1 MPLLEPDKGLAVR
14 SLNPRIM
21 QSPEPTY
28 YAARAREY
36 ERVYRKPERQ
46 AELARLRAE
55 IPAFFADLAV
65 LEVACGTGYW
75 TQYIAQAARR
85 VCATDLAEETLA
97 VAREKALAPDRVAF
111 HVADAMHLPA
121 SLGTF
126 QAAFCGFWWSHV
138 PRTSIGAFLDSL
150 HARLIPGA
158 KVLLLDNLYV
168 EGSSTPVS
176 RRSASGDTW
185 QMRQLSDGPTYEVL
199 KNFPTESEL
208 RTQTGARATDVQY
221 RASRHYWVLTYRCAL
236 QAAS

>member
-1 MPLLEPDKGLAVR
+1 MGVHA
-14 SLNPRIM
+14 
-21 QSPEPTY
+21 PTY

-36 ERVYRKPERQ
+36 ERVYGKPERQ
-46 AELARLRAE
+46 AELARLREE

-75 TQYIAQAARR
+75 TQYIAQAARS
-85 VCATDLAEETLA
+85 VCATDLADETLA

-126 QAAFCGFWWSHV
+126 EAAFCGFWWSHV
-138 PRTSIGAFLDSL
+138 PRASVAAFLDSL
-150 HARLIPGA
+150 HARLMPGSR
-158 KVLLLDNLYV
+158 VMLLDNLYV

-185 QMRQLSDGPTYEVL
+185 QMRHLADGSTHEVL
-199 KNFPTESEL
+199 KNFPAESEL
-208 RTQTGARATDVQY
+208 RAHLGARATDLQY
-221 RASRHYWVLTYRCAL
+221 SASRHYWVLTYRRAEQRC
-236 QAAS
+236 